1 MKLLKILLVVIVA
14 GTIMACQS
22 AQDRAATSQEEVNR
36 ERLELVDKYQ
46 ECIKKAEKDKE
57 KEAECEQYLKA
68 AEALK

>member
-22 AQDRAATSQEEVNR
+22 AQDKAAKSQEEVNR

-46 ECIKKAEKDKE
+46 KCIEKAEGDKD
-57 KEAECEQYLKA
+57 KEAECEKHLKA

>member
-14 GTIMACQS
+14 GMIMACQN
-22 AQDRAATSQEEVNR
+22 AQDRAAKSQEKVNR
-36 ERLELVDKYQ
+36 ERLELVGKYQ

>member
-22 AQDRAATSQEEVNR
+22 AQDRAAKSQEEVNR

>member
-1 MKLLKILLVVIVA
+1 MKLVKILLVVFVA

-22 AQDRAATSQEEVNR
+22 AQDKASKSEEAVNR

-46 ECIKKAEKDKE
+46 KCIKKAEKDKE

>member
-22 AQDRAATSQEEVNR
+22 AQDRAAKSQEEVNR

-68 AEALK
+68 SEALK

>member
-1 MKLLKILLVVIVA
+1 MKLVKILLIVFVA

-22 AQDRAATSQEEVNR
+22 SQDKASKSEEAVNR

-46 ECIKKAEKDKE
+46 KCIKKAENDKE

-68 AEALK
+68 ADALK

>member
-1 MKLLKILLVVIVA
+1 MLKILLVVIVA

-22 AQDRAATSQEEVNR
+22 AQDKAAKSQEEVNR

>member
-22 AQDRAATSQEEVNR
+22 AQDKAAKSQEAVNR

-46 ECIKKAEKDKE
+46 KCIEKAEKE

-68 AEALK
+68 ADALK

>member
-22 AQDRAATSQEEVNR
+22 AQDKAAKSQEEVNR
-36 ERLELVDKYQ
+36 ERLELVNKYQ

>member
-1 MKLLKILLVVIVA
+1 MKLLKILLVVIAA
-14 GTIMACQS
+14 GTIMACQN
-22 AQDRAATSQEEVNR
+22 AQDRAAKSQEEVNR

-46 ECIKKAEKDKE
+46 KCIKKAEKDKE